1 MGIRHVAKASRAAV
15 EKSVGIPLATG
26 WGRLM
31 ALGIRPPAFVGA
43 YPDYATAK
51 AHAPR
56 DTPNSYDDDQVAPLN
71 FELMSQL
78 HIWDYPVVFWLGKLM
93 QPGLH
98 VVDAGGHFGTKYIA
112 FRDLLPLAEI
122 RWSVQD
128 LPAVIRAS
136 RAAQQRG
143 AVPAEVNFI
152 DALLDGG
159 AADVLLASGLLQY
172 LDRPLA
178 EMVAELPSPP
188 RHILLNK
195 VATREGATVVTLEK
209 IGPARLPYQIRNRA
223 AFESELTDMGY
234 TIRASWVIPSLS
246 RRIGTHPG
254 LGASTSM
261 GYYLERAS

>member
-1 MGIRHVAKASRAAV
+1 
-15 EKSVGIPLATG
+15 
-26 WGRLM
+26 M

-159 AADVLLASGLLQY
+159 GRCPAGFGFAAIS
-172 LDRPLA
+172 RP
-178 EMVAELPSPP
+178 S
-188 RHILLNK
+188 
-195 VATREGATVVTLEK
+195 
-209 IGPARLPYQIRNRA
+209 IGRDGGRA
-223 AFESELTDMGY
+223 AQP
-234 TIRASWVIPSLS
+234 APP
-246 RRIGTHPG
+246 HP
-254 LGASTSM
+254 A
-261 GYYLERAS
+261 E

>member
-1 MGIRHVAKASRAAV
+1 
-15 EKSVGIPLATG
+15 
-26 WGRLM
+26 M

-159 AADVLLASGLLQY
+159 RQMSCWLRVCCNIST
-172 LDRPLA
+172 
-178 EMVAELPSPP
+178 VHWP
-188 RHILLNK
+188 RWWQSC
-195 VATREGATVVTLEK
+195 
-209 IGPARLPYQIRNRA
+209 PARPA
-223 AFESELTDMGY
+223 
-234 TIRASWVIPSLS
+234 
-246 RRIGTHPG
+246 
-254 LGASTSM
+254 TSC
-261 GYYLERAS
+261 